1 MSATFSYSD
10 IELAQ
15 ITKTQVR
22 TYLQDRSN
30 PFCQILP
37 SNHFPVQDMAKTG
50 IKHF

>member
-1 MSATFSYSD
+1 MSASFSYSD

-22 TYLQDRSN
+22 TYLQDISN

-37 SNHFPVQDMAKTG
+37 SNHFPVQDMAKRG